1 MGYKKLQEISEF
13 TIGKNSTRLKN
24 QGRDIYTP
32 EDFEED
38 LHNINT
44 PETDGITECIVNLMK
59 STVAPLSDV
68 GKDKCITANFLK
80 CTFDTEILDPWYFCY
95 QFNEGQDIKH
105 QINMLH
111 QSNMV
116 GIRKLTM
123 KNIGEIK
130 INLIDIRK
138 QRLIGKIYRKMLI
151 QKDKMLSQIDNMERL
166 TKNVIKKI
174 EED

>member
-1 MGYKKLQEISEF
+1 MSYRKLEEIMEF

-24 QGRDIYTP
+24 QGKDIYTP

-44 PETDGITECIVNLMK
+44 SYGTIECIVNLMK
-59 STVAPLSDV
+59 TTVAPLSNN

-80 CTFDTEILDPWYFCY
+80 CKFDTEILDPWYFCY

-130 INLIDIRK
+130 INLINIEK
-138 QRLIGKIYRKMLI
+138 QRLIGKIYKKMLV
-151 QKDKMLSQIDNMERL
+151 QKEKMLSQVNNMECL
-166 TKNVIKKI
+166 TMEVIKKI